1 VNIKKSIL
9 LRVRVAFLVM
19 VLGAFAIVWR
29 IADLQWM
36 EGSKWHK
43 AAQDKM
49 VRYRQVKATRG
60 NIYAGDGKSLMATSL
75 PFFKLA
81 IDPTIP
87 EKKVFE
93 HGVDSLSIL
102 LSRFFGDRTPTEYKR
117 RLKDVRH
124 TNEEARKNGRRER
137 EYLVINHKLVNYQE
151 KKMMESWPI
160 FRHGR
165 MGGGLIFERMDLRY
179 QPFRQLARRTIGFMN
194 QGNEGAGLEYSFN
207 GQLSGKDGEALFQR
221 IAGGGW
227 KPIRTATEVPSE
239 PGYDILT
246 TIDINMQDVA
256 EASLTRHLADHQANY
271 GCVVVM
277 EVATGEIKAMA
288 NLGRLPSG
296 QYAETYNY
304 AVGQQGRTEPG
315 STFKLAS
322 IIALLEET
330 QIDPTDSINTG
341 NGVLQYYDRE
351 MRDSKN
357 GGFGKITIQ
366 QAFEFSSNV
375 AFVKL
380 MRDHFNTKPQRYF
393 EYLESFG
400 LTKPLGFQML
410 GEAVPVIRRPNDPG
424 WSGISLPW
432 MSVGYETRISPL
444 HILAF
449 YNAIANN
456 GTMIQPI
463 IVKEIRREDR
473 VIDSFRSKVINEKV
487 CSEQTLKK
495 VRKMLEGVVS
505 HGTAKNIANNDYKIA
520 GKTGTS
526 QKLKNGRYTK
536 SYYTSFVGYF
546 PADQPK
552 YSCIVVIDD
561 PKGIRQ
567 YGADVAA
574 PVFKEIADKVYAQ
587 DIQMHKR
594 MAALKWD
601 QEGVFP
607 TIRAGHFSE
616 LRYLCNELGIS
627 NHGLQDQDW
636 VVARTSN
643 NSVQWYSRQPKPG
656 AVPDVSGMLLRD
668 ALYVLEN
675 RGLRVSFSGHGR
687 VVYQSQPPGSQALKG
702 SSVTLKLAE

>member
-1 VNIKKSIL
+1 
-9 LRVRVAFLVM
+9 
-19 VLGAFAIVWR
+19 
-29 IADLQWM
+29 
-36 EGSKWHK
+36 
-43 AAQDKM
+43 
-49 VRYRQVKATRG
+49 
-60 NIYAGDGKSLMATSL
+60 
-75 PFFKLA
+75 
-81 IDPTIP
+81 
-87 EKKVFE
+87 
-93 HGVDSLSIL
+93 
-102 LSRFFGDRTPTEYKR
+102 
-117 RLKDVRH
+117 
-124 TNEEARKNGRRER
+124 
-137 EYLVINHKLVNYQE
+137 
-151 KKMMESWPI
+151 
-160 FRHGR
+160 
-165 MGGGLIFERMDLRY
+165 
-179 QPFRQLARRTIGFMN
+179 
-194 QGNEGAGLEYSFN
+194 
-207 GQLSGKDGEALFQR
+207 
-221 IAGGGW
+221 
-227 KPIRTATEVPSE
+227 
-239 PGYDILT
+239 
-246 TIDINMQDVA
+246 
-256 EASLTRHLADHQANY
+256 
-271 GCVVVM
+271 
-277 EVATGEIKAMA
+277 
-288 NLGRLPSG
+288 
-296 QYAETYNY
+296 
-304 AVGQQGRTEPG
+304 
-315 STFKLAS
+315 
-322 IIALLEET
+322 
-330 QIDPTDSINTG
+330 
-341 NGVLQYYDRE
+341 
-351 MRDSKN
+351 
-357 GGFGKITIQ
+357 
-366 QAFEFSSNV
+366 
-375 AFVKL
+375 
-380 MRDHFNTKPQRYF
+380 
-393 EYLESFG
+393 
-400 LTKPLGFQML
+400 
-410 GEAVPVIRRPNDPG
+410 
-424 WSGISLPW
+424 
-432 MSVGYETRISPL
+432 
-444 HILAF
+444 
-449 YNAIANN
+449 
-456 GTMIQPI
+456 MIQPI